1 LDDNAVPGSQG
12 WVESKIVEEDCLRA
26 TDFVKLD

>member
-1 LDDNAVPGSQG
+1 LDDNAVTRHQG
-12 WVESKIVEEDCLRA
+12 WVEPKIVEENCLRA